1 MLYWLLN
8 ERRLPFLP
16 LPPALFTIEQ
26 ENDALNRR
34 MNGEPLPPPKN
45 GSDALKRIVLKACA
59 YHPKDRYPSAAA
71 MRADLERLSER
82 AQVNTV
88 QPPDGSYS
96 FSKEKLR
103 ERTGVGAVYSYKPE
117 PKPQPQPQ
125 PKPQPEPKPQPK
137 KESDEET
144 MRAMRRKLE
153 NLDRVKVPSKPSVL
167 GIVIILFVSAVFGY
181 FGSQSL
187 SRFGAEGGFWNV
199 VGTFFYY
206 GIAILLLIVGISEIV
221 ALAKINSSRTLQVNP
236 DKSVTVHLPNDGCRY
251 ALAVNEDWD
260 DAYVLD
266 GDRSSWVK
274 LPVTVKLCR
283 LKPQNNS
290 YDATLVCEKTIL

>member
-1 MLYWLLN
+1 MKLN
-8 ERRLPFLP
+8 E
-16 LPPALFTIEQ
+16 TNNEQ
-26 ENDALNRR
+26 
-34 MNGEPLPPPKN
+34 
-45 GSDALKRIVLKACA
+45 
-59 YHPKDRYPSAAA
+59 SA
-71 MRADLERLSER
+71 
-82 AQVNTV
+82 
-88 QPPDGSYS
+88 
-96 FSKEKLR
+96 
-103 ERTGVGAVYSYKPE
+103 
-117 PKPQPQPQ
+117 Q
-125 PKPQPEPKPQPK
+125 PKPQPKQ
-137 KESDEET
+137 ESDEET
-144 MRAMRRKLE
+144 MRRKLE

-251 ALAVNEDWD
+251 ALAVNGDWD

-283 LKPQNNS
+283 LKPQNNT
-290 YDATLVCEKTIL
+290 YDAKLVCEKTIR

>member
-1 MLYWLLN
+1 M
-8 ERRLPFLP
+8 
-16 LPPALFTIEQ
+16 
-26 ENDALNRR
+26 NRR

-59 YHPKDRYPSAAA
+59 YQPKDRYPSAAA

-117 PKPQPQPQ
+117 PKPQ
-125 PKPQPEPKPQPK
+125 PQPEPKPQPK

-283 LKPQNNS
+283 LKPQNNT
-290 YDATLVCEKTIL
+290 YDAKLVCEKTIR